1 MATAGHKSTTALHLV
16 LAWGFVGIPLCWGV
30 IETIINATKLFH

>member
-1 MATAGHKSTTALHLV
+1 MASKQDSNNGLKLI

-30 IETIINATKLFH
+30 WQTILNSLKLFQ